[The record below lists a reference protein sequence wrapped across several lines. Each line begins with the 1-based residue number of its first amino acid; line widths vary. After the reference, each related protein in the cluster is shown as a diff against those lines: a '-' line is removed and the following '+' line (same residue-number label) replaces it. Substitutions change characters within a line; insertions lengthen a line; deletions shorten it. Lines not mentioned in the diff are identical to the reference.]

1 MTGTFIHL
9 KGEIMASFRD
19 FFLNIKRIPD
29 LLQETNVHLTAIS
42 SKLDELTKENSA
54 DLKEDLINIK
64 KSLSNIS
71 ANHLPLNSP
80 GALLQEVKKVAMRDS
95 VDIVTQE
102 MPGALLFHDGVKF
115 HQYCV
120 DQAKLTGAFCE
131 FGVYSG
137 TSINCFAEHR
147 PEIFFD
153 GFDSFE
159 GLPEEWSGNMLVDF
173 NKGKEPPA
181 VRNNVRLHVGW
192 FNETL
197 PLYAKTVTDV
207 SFIHV
212 DCDIY
217 SSTVTIFENLGSKL
231 RKGSVILFDEY
242 FIFPGFKL
250 HERKAFEEYLLK
262 TDLRPK
268 WFAVCGPRAAC
279 ILE

>member
-1 MTGTFIHL
+1 MG
-9 KGEIMASFRD
+9 SFRN
-19 FFLNIKRIPD
+19 FLLTIKSIPD
-29 LLQETNVHLTAIS
+29 LLQKTNEHLTAIS
-42 SKLDELTKENSA
+42 SKLDELTKEMPTGLNA
-54 DLKEDLINIK
+54 DLENIK

-80 GALLQEVKKVAMRDS
+80 GALLQEVKKVAMRDT

-102 MPGALLFHDGVKF
+102 MPEALLFHDGVKF

-120 DQAKLTGAFCE
+120 DQAKLAGAFCE

-147 PEIFFD
+147 PEIIFD

-173 NKGKEPPA
+173 NKGKKPPT

-197 PLYAKTVTDV
+197 PAYAQTVTTA

-231 RKGSVILFDEY
+231 RQGSVILFDEY
-242 FIFPGFKL
+242 FVFPGFKL
-250 HERKAFEEYLLK
+250 HERKAFEEYLKK

-279 ILE
+279 ILQ